1 MSRRKYLQS
10 PIATRPSQEERDQ
23 IEDYRSR
30 LRPIPTVSEAI
41 RRLMALGLR
50 VVEEDRAG
58 ATRRDRVA

>member
-1 MSRRKYLQS
+1 MSRRKYQQS
-10 PIATRPSQEERDQ
+10 PIATRPSQEEREQ

-50 VVEEDRAG
+50 VVEEERVG
-58 ATRRDRVA
+58 TTRRDRVA